1 MRLPRRTKGRAQDID
16 MVDQDA
22 RVTIRKRR
30 REEERAACKEIPP
43 VSNHAASIS
52 RLSLRS
58 SRATP

>member
-1 MRLPRRTKGRAQDID
+1 

-52 RLSLRS
+52 RLALRS